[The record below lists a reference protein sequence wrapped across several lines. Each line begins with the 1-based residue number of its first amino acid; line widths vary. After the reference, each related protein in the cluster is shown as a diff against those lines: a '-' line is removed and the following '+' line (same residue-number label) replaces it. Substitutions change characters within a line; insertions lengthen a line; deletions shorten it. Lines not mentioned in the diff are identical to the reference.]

1 MAASTALPGAPPR
14 AAGEPARIAPGFTL
28 VELLL
33 SLLIVAILATIALA
47 SYGKIREQADL
58 AQAKTDISI
67 ISTAIERYYLT
78 RNGYPDTLADVGYD
92 TLLDPWGNP
101 YQYLNITTVK
111 GNGKVRKDH
120 NLVPLNSDFDL
131 YSMGKDGASQSPLT
145 AKASRDDIVR
155 AHDGAFVGLA
165 SDY

>member
-1 MAASTALPGAPPR
+1 MAGEPLSSAHPGAPPTAESGR
-14 AAGEPARIAPGFTL
+14 TTRGFTL

-33 SLLIVAILATIALA
+33 SIALA
-47 SYGKIREQADL
+47 SYGKVREQADL
-58 AQAKTDISI
+58 TQAKIDIVT
-67 ISTAIERYYLT
+67 ISSAIERYYLI
-78 RNGYPDTLADVGYD
+78 NKSYPETLDEIGHGA
-92 TLLDPWGNP
+92 LLDPWGNP
-101 YQYLNITTVK
+101 YQYLDITTVK